1 MRVLHISYGS
11 PMIELCK
18 ALRSKG
24 VQATSCHFD
33 EHPFKFQPDLCL
45 QLNQHPKQE
54 RETRIEKFLRDSIPK
69 YDIFHFHFG
78 ETFFPDKRDL
88 DILRRA
94 GKKMVVHHH
103 GSDVRLLSAARKNN
117 PYVQVKPEWTE
128 EKIYHN
134 IAALSNYIDHAIVQD
149 PELEGYISNLYK
161 HTHVI
166 PHTIDVHQFKPQYP
180 EANQSSPL
188 IVHAPTSRQIK
199 GTEFLLKA
207 VEELQHSGLSFR
219 FKLVEGLSNDEAKNL
234 FAQADIVIDQL
245 RIGAYGYVSSEAMA
259 LGKPVICYIRED
271 LVDKYPAGLP
281 IVNANPDTI
290 RSVLGNLIR
299 NPRLRRNTGYEGRM
313 YVIKNHMAEKV
324 VERYIDIYNKL

>member
-11 PMIELCK
+11 PMVELCK
-18 ALRSKG
+18 ALQSKG

-33 EHPFKFQPDLCL
+33 EHPFKFQPDICL
-45 QLNQHPKQE
+45 KLNQLPKQE
-54 RETRIEKFLRDSIPK
+54 RENKIEQFLQESVQK

-78 ETFFPDKRDL
+78 ETFFSDKSDME
-88 DILRRA
+88 ILKRA

-103 GSDVRLLSAARKNN
+103 GSDIRLLSAARINN
-117 PYVQVKPEWTE
+117 PYVKVKPEWTE
-128 EKIYHN
+128 EKIYN
-134 IAALSNYIDHAIVQD
+134 NVAALSKYIDHAIVQD

-180 EANQSSPL
+180 EVKQTSPL
-188 IVHAPTSRQIK
+188 VIHAPTSRHIK
-199 GTEFLLKA
+199 GTEFIVKA
-207 VEELQHSGLSFR
+207 VQELQRSGLSFR

-245 RIGAYGYVSSEAMA
+245 RIGSYGYVSSEAMA

-271 LVDKYPAGLP
+271 LVDKYPGGLP
-281 IVNANPDTI
+281 IINANPDTI
-290 RSVLGNLIR
+290 TTVLENLIK
-299 NPRLRRNTGYEGRM
+299 NPRQRRNTGFNGRT
-313 YVIKNHMAEKV
+313 YVTQNHMAEKV
-324 VERYIDIYNKL
+324 VNQYIDIYNKL